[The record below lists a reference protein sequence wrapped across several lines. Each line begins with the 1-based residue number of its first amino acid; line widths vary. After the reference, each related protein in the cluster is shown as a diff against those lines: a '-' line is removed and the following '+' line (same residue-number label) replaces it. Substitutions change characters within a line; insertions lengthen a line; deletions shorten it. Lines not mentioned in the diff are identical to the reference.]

1 MRDVTI
7 QKETK
12 VERKFKI
19 RIFRLV
25 WCMMLASWSLNS
37 VPSSH
42 LLGWGSRDG
51 VVNKKCGP
59 LGCERT
65 RPPPPPP
72 LPTGLM
78 KFIKGKDNGNSPYF
92 PSATRNSTSTDKAE
106 AGGALILH
114 PSLHQCTILR
124 VFKATR
130 KGKKSKQRF
139 EVTPR
144 NCIRKLPRT
153 NPLCYMLVQLAE
165 LNVQRQWPSVY
176 FTERGTN
183 TLQYTD
189 YICSFQPRV
198 Q

>member
-65 RPPPPPP
+65 RLPPPP

>member
-1 MRDVTI
+1 MWTFGVR
-7 QKETK
+7 
-12 VERKFKI
+12 
-19 RIFRLV
+19 
-25 WCMMLASWSLNS
+25 AH
-37 VPSSH
+37 PSS
-42 LLGWGSRDG
+42 
-51 VVNKKCGP
+51 
-59 LGCERT
+59 
-65 RPPPPPP
+65 PPPP

-153 NPLCYMLVQLAE
+153 NPLCYMLVQLGE

-176 FTERGTN
+176 FTEREWETSLNRGLPRSNILIIYVVFNHVFSSYTN
-183 TLQYTD
+183 VLDKRKVFARQKSSIPTRPSL
-189 YICSFQPRV
+189 
-198 Q
+198 